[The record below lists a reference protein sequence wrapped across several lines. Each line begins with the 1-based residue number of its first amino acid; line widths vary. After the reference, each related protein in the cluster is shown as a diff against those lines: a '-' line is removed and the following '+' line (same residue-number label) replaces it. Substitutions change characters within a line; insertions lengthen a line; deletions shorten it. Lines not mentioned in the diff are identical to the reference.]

1 MFLFIITNLFV
12 TIIDQQRLSVKAEP
26 VTRDLKSEYQP
37 SNALIEHF
45 ATLERDRLNH
55 VGGQDVAI
63 KLEPQQDR
71 RPPSTLPLMT
81 HIGVLIYVMETPKT
95 WL

>member
-1 MFLFIITNLFV
+1 M
-12 TIIDQQRLSVKAEP
+12 
-26 VTRDLKSEYQP
+26 TRDLKSEYQP

-81 HIGVLIYVMETPKT
+81 HIGVSDLCDGDPQNVVVKT
-95 WL
+95 EPDATNSSSEWTYNNKGILRL